1 MAADCTLP
9 DVCRLVHGGV
19 KDPFFYVDSY
29 PRPALINMNFLAS
42 NSHYFYNFSHVYEKF
57 DLVHFLV

>member
-1 MAADCTLP
+1 MASDCTLP

-19 KDPFFYVDSY
+19 KDPFFYADPY
-29 PRPALINMNFLAS
+29 PRPALKNINFFSLEIFLI
-42 NSHYFYNFSHVYEKF
+42 YEKF